1 MISLIMKKLTALASG
16 LGYLLST
23 SVVFAQENI
32 NIKQPKQGIDIF
44 TDLGTVIS
52 NVLTIFF
59 SIGVIIVL
67 IFLILGAFD
76 WITSGGEKENVAKAR
91 GKILNA
97 LIGLAIL
104 SLAFL
109 IARIGGQIAGIDI
122 FNLQLPA
129 LGPKAGTLTVTPT
142 PRL

>member
-1 MISLIMKKLTALASG
+1 MKKFVALVSG

-23 SVVFAQENI
+23 SVVFAQENVK
-32 NIKQPKQGIDIF
+32 IKQPKQGIDIF

-52 NVLTIFF
+52 NILTIFF
-59 SIGVIIVL
+59 SIGVIMVL

-91 GKILNA
+91 SKILNA

-104 SLAFL
+104 ALAFL
-109 IARIGGQIAGIDI
+109 IARIGGQIAGVDI
-122 FNLQLPA
+122 FNLQLPS
-129 LGPKAGTLTVTPT
+129 LGPKVGTVPTPT
-142 PRL
+142 PTPL